1 LIYFDLPHY
10 FPTEAI
16 KYTQRAQ
23 SFSRAINAKHV
34 ATGTHFISVQFINK
48 PAKKSFEFPANATAT
63 PIAVSGVN
71 KKKPPK
77 RQKYF

>member
-1 LIYFDLPHY
+1 VRNLLAGQLTPSIWQL
-10 FPTEAI
+10 E
-16 KYTQRAQ
+16 
-23 SFSRAINAKHV
+23 
-34 ATGTHFISVQFINK
+34 THFISFQFINK